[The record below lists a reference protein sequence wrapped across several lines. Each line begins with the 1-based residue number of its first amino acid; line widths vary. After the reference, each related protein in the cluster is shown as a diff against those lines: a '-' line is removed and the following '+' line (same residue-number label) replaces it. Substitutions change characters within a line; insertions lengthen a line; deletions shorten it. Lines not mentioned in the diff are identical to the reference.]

1 MTESMESKLA
11 RLPEPAPPAALAATV
26 MARIAR
32 APTHDSATA
41 DRRARRPETES
52 ILGGLWAFIGA
63 VLVGV
68 VVVQRWLA
76 AGFASELVSSRIG
89 DGGLVLVPLD
99 GWTSLVLCAGLVLYL
114 LGLFAPLRR
123 VRV

>member
-1 MTESMESKLA
+1 GRDPALPPGTECRGDRVGPRRDHRDGENTTVPRAPKSSHEAGTFSRGGEFGMTESMESKLA

-32 APTHDSATA
+32 APAHDSATA

-68 VVVQRWLA
+68 
-76 AGFASELVSSRIG
+76 
-89 DGGLVLVPLD
+89 
-99 GWTSLVLCAGLVLYL
+99 
-114 LGLFAPLRR
+114 
-123 VRV
+123 